1 MKNDSRIPDFVPTL
15 SPGRHRNPRKGAC
28 FMEMASFLAG
38 ERWSDHPKCTQPL
51 LAAMAREIND
61 RVGDSARQDLVPLIP
76 SVVGL
81 RGDDPRIDTWIA
93 REAALTALPVVAM
106 SRQRALAVG
115 ILRCEAVL
123 AELDG
128 LPESHLSTRA
138 RETLALVPDA
148 EAWARQFID
157 TASSRRDAFVSRGA
171 PAVVHQAVAGVAQA
185 CVTDPERVLVTLL
198 RRTIET
204 LGQLLGTVGSQD
216 SSRSS
221 ASEIS
226 VGAPAKENLRNEPP
240 STVSKSMPGAVATPV
255 SASSRWHRAM
265 ESSVKWDTSA

>member
-1 MKNDSRIPDFVPTL
+1 MTNHSRIPDFVPTL
-15 SPGRHRNPRKGAC
+15 APGRHRNPRKGAC
-28 FMEMASFLAG
+28 FMEMASYLAG
-38 ERWSDHPKCTQPL
+38 ERWSDHPRCTQPL
-51 LAAMAREIND
+51 LAAMAREVND
-61 RVGDSARQDLVPLIP
+61 RVGDNARQELVPLIP

-106 SRQRALAVG
+106 ARQRALAVG

-128 LPESHLSTRA
+128 LPEDHLSLRA

-148 EAWARQFID
+148 EAWARQFIS
-157 TASSRRDAFVSRGA
+157 TAASRRDAFVSRGA

-204 LGQLLGTVGSQD
+204 LVQLLDTEGSHV
-216 SSRSS
+216 SSLERAPMIS
-221 ASEIS
+221 A
-226 VGAPAKENLRNEPP
+226 GDPAKENRSDLQP
-240 STVSKSMPGAVATPV
+240 STVSKSTPEAAATPV

-265 ESSVKWDTSA
+265 ESSVRWDTSA

>member
-1 MKNDSRIPDFVPTL
+1 MTNTTHIPDFMPTL

-28 FMEMASFLAG
+28 FMEMASYLAG
-38 ERWSDHPKCTQPL
+38 EKWSDHPKCTQPL
-51 LAAMAREIND
+51 LGAMAREIND
-61 RVGDSARQDLVPLIP
+61 RVGDSARQELVPLIP

-81 RGDDPRIDTWIA
+81 KGEDPRIDTWIA

-123 AELDG
+123 ARLDG
-128 LPESHLSTRA
+128 LPEGHLSPRA
-138 RETLALVPDA
+138 RRSLATVPEA
-148 EAWARQFID
+148 EAWARQFIVNA
-157 TASSRRDAFVSRGA
+157 TGKRDAFAARGA

-185 CVTDPERVLVTLL
+185 CVDDPERVLVALL

-204 LGQLLGTVGSQD
+204 LVQLIGTEGSHA

-221 ASEIS
+221 ASVIS
-226 VGAPAKENLRNEPP
+226 AGAPANDSRRNLPP
-240 STVSKSMPGAVATPV
+240 STVSKSTPGAVATPV
-255 SASSRWHRAM
+255 SASSRWHSAM
-265 ESSVKWDTSA
+265 ESSVRWDTSA